1 MAPKLRSGGVMR
13 AILMTA
19 GALLV
24 VAGLRNSWNT
34 ASTSHGLDFYQFW
47 IGGQEAPHE
56 RGSLW
61 SADAAKRLGTTYYYR
76 AVSGKSQRMYVVAQ
90 GRRELELFSTPFLYT
105 CFGLLPADYDRAYL
119 IWSILGLVSL
129 VAAIAIMARAL
140 RWPVTAL
147 LFFLAFVLLLFQPL
161 TSELRVENVNEVQLL
176 LIAAYFVTPP
186 AVRGAILGIA
196 IALKP
201 NIVIA
206 LPLVAAYEIAHDR
219 RKLMPEMLGVAA
231 GGAVA
236 VAVSSAYFRSVTVWI
251 DWLRAARS
259 LSQTIYARETGNVAP
274 ALALGRYAWVLA
286 IVLTIAAAYTVVRH
300 REASAE
306 LAVSLGLVVYLLSAP
321 LVWIH
326 YLLLAIP
333 LGMIL
338 LSSPSMVVKAI
349 SGLGLTL
356 ITAMLT
362 TLGLVSLT
370 IAAAAGLLPQ
380 RQRKTTRR

>member
-1 MAPKLRSGGVMR
+1 MKR
-13 AILMTA
+13 ALLIAA

-24 VAGLRNSWNT
+24 VFGLRSAWQT
-34 ASTSHGLDFYQFW
+34 ASSSQGLDFYQFW

-56 RGSLW
+56 RGALW
-61 SADAAKRLGTTYYYR
+61 SPDTAKRLGSTYYYR
-76 AVSGKSQRMYVVAQ
+76 AASGKSERMYVVAS

-105 CFGLLPADYDRAYL
+105 CFGALPADYERAYL
-119 IWSILGLVSL
+119 IWCILGLASL

-140 RWPVTAL
+140 RWPMAAF

-176 LIAAYFVTPP
+176 IIAAYFVTPP
-186 AVRGAILGIA
+186 AVRGAILGVA

-201 NIVIA
+201 NVALA
-206 LPLVAAYEIAHDR
+206 LPLVAAFEFTHDR
-219 RKLMPEMLGVAA
+219 RKLLPEMLGVAA
-231 GGAVA
+231 GGAAAA
-236 VAVSSAYFRSVTVWI
+236 VVSSAYFRSATVWI

-274 ALALGRYAWVLA
+274 ALFLGRYAWVLA
-286 IVLTIAAAYTVVRH
+286 IVLTIAAAYVVVRH

-321 LVWIH
+321 LVWLH

-333 LGMIL
+333 LAMIL
-338 LSSPSMVVKAI
+338 LSAPSMIVKAI
-349 SGLGLTL
+349 SGIGVAL
-356 ITAMLT
+356 IAATLT
-362 TLGLVSLT
+362 TLGLISLVLSLTVSL
-370 IAAAAGLLPQ
+370 LPS
-380 RQRKTTRR
+380 RARRA

>member
-1 MAPKLRSGGVMR
+1 MKHV
-13 AILMTA
+13 ILIVA

-24 VAGLRNSWNT
+24 VAGLRSAWNT

-47 IGGQEAPHE
+47 IGGQEAPHV
-56 RGSLW
+56 RGALW
-61 SADAAKRLGTTYYYR
+61 SPETAKSLGSTYYYR
-76 AVSGKSQRMYVVAQ
+76 AVSGKSERMYVVAQ

-129 VAAIAIMARAL
+129 VAAIAMIARAL
-140 RWPVTAL
+140 RWPLAAF

-176 LIAAYFVTPP
+176 IIAAYFVTPP

-201 NIVIA
+201 NVAIA
-206 LPLVAAYEIAHDR
+206 LPLVAAFEIAHDR
-219 RKLMPEMLGVAA
+219 RKLLPEMLGVAA
-231 GGAVA
+231 GGAAA
-236 VAVSSAYFRSVTVWI
+236 VAVSSAYFRSPTVWL
-251 DWLRAARS
+251 DWLRAART

-274 ALALGRYAWVLA
+274 ALFLGRYAWVLA
-286 IVLTIAAAYTVVRH
+286 IVLTIAAAFVVVRH

-333 LGMIL
+333 LIMIL
-338 LSSPSMVVKAI
+338 LSARSMAVKAI
-349 SGLGLTL
+349 SGLGAAFIAAMLPALGL
-356 ITAMLT
+356 ITLS
-362 TLGLVSLT
+362 V
-370 IAAAAGLLPQ
+370 AAAAGFWG
-380 RQRKTTRR
+380 KTKRAG